1 MKTARTR
8 IARSVAD
15 ATLNKGASKAYARQ
29 VAAYLLSEGRVDELD
44 SLLRDVQ
51 SMWAEQGYVEV
62 VARSAFPLDASLKA
76 DIEARVRTIYPD
88 AKTIVVSE
96 VADQSVIGGVQLSVA
111 GTQQLDLS
119 VQAKLNQFKRLTGAG
134 KE

>member
-1 MKTARTR
+1 MKAPRTR
-8 IARSVAD
+8 IARTVAD
-15 ATLNKGASKAYARQ
+15 TALKQNDTKAYAREI
-29 VAAYLLSEGRVDELD
+29 AAYLLSTGRVDELD

-51 SMWAEQGYVEV
+51 AVWADQGYVEV
-62 VARSAFPLDASLKA
+62 LARSAFPLSQTVKT
-76 DIEARVRTIYPD
+76 DIEAQVRELYPM
-88 AKTIVVSE
+88 AKTVVVSE
-96 VADQSVIGGVQLSVA
+96 VADPSVVGGVQLSVA